1 VRFVDLCASAIL
13 PTTGF
18 KIRKKAP
25 VLAGSVCMGEV
36 GKNAVHDSDSIVVV
50 CILRLQIF
58 VKMVLKNL
66 RKNRISKNILKF
78 SSAFDYTAQRRTGHA
93 KGAFFCPVKR
103 LRAAALPVNVCDVD
117 MNVCVGRYAA
127 RAQKA
132 QKFLPA
138 ILIPKMPTRRT
149 IFLTRYIR
157 LIK

>member
-1 VRFVDLCASAIL
+1 MVEAPLSCIQQCCFCLGGHRWPETEKAAGLSARGLVRFVDLCASAIL

-36 GKNAVHDSDSIVVV
+36 RKNMVHDSDSIVAV

-78 SSAFDYTAQRRTGHA
+78 SS
-93 KGAFFCPVKR
+93 
-103 LRAAALPVNVCDVD
+103 
-117 MNVCVGRYAA
+117 
-127 RAQKA
+127 
-132 QKFLPA
+132 
-138 ILIPKMPTRRT
+138 
-149 IFLTRYIR
+149 
-157 LIK
+157 